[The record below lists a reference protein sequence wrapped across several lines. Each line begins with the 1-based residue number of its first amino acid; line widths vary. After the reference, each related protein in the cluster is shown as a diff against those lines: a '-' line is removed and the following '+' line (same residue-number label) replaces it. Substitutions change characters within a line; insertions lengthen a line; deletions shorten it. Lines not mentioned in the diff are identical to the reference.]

1 MTTEYSLESLEPRT
15 LLSATLSRH
24 GVLYVVG
31 TRHADNIVIYTDR
44 QRRRQ
49 VVNVYV
55 NHHVQTFAASL
66 VRSVVVQA
74 GGGNDRVTFT
84 DHRGRVPGRH
94 FIYGGAS
101 ADYLVDDGGNDYIDT
116 GGDANDTVY
125 GGGGDD
131 QIIGAPA
138 DNGDGDSSGP
148 TTQPSGGGGGGGN
161 DNSGTDFGGAG
172 DDGSGSSGGGDFG
185 GSGNSDGSGS
195 DFGGSGGDSG
205 GNSGGGS
212 DDSGSSSGGDDF

>member
-1 MTTEYSLESLEPRT
+1 MTTEYALESLEPRT

-44 QRRRQ
+44 RRNPQ

-55 NHHVQTFAASL
+55 NHQVQTFAASL

-94 FIYGGAS
+94 FLYGGAG
-101 ADYLVDDGGNDYIDT
+101 ADCIVDDGGGNDYIDA
-116 GGDANDTVY
+116 GGEANDSVSA
-125 GGGGDD
+125 GGGDD
-131 QIIGAPA
+131 QIIGSPI
-138 DNGDGDSSGP
+138 DIGDGNSSGP
-148 TTQPSGGGGGGGN
+148 TTQPTSG
-161 DNSGTDFGGAG
+161 DNG
-172 DDGSGSSGGGDFG
+172 GSGGGGDFG
-185 GSGNSDGSGS
+185 DPGNSDGSGS
-195 DFGGSGGDSG
+195 DSGDSG
-205 GNSGGGS
+205 GYTGGGS
-212 DDSGSSSGGDDF
+212 GDSGSSGGEDF